1 MKYKAIPYFFTILI
15 LLIPANVFGDSVNIS
30 VDLPIFTDTD
40 KIVIFGNVSTETT
53 LQVMITDPDEIVI
66 LNEDV
71 TIPAGDFTYD
81 VLVGDYDLNRSGHY
95 YISVS
100 YNESEI
106 TKQFFYDSG
115 HNVNPMKVDGTIESL
130 TESEQ
135 MIVFAIAVAII
146 ISVLIFLARGSI
158 FRKKNEYDTGEWESK
173 KNRDYEKYHSE
184 WMSDEI
190 SFERKGKN
198 KLSDEDFRKSLL
210 SKDIPDYYAI
220 LQIQKTASQNEIK
233 NQFRSLAKK
242 WHPDRKQS
250 DDAEKKMAQIY
261 MAYEVLSN
269 IKRRKM
275 YDQHFSKK

>member
-1 MKYKAIPYFFTILI
+1 MQYRTIPYFSIVLI
-15 LLIPANVFGDSVNIS
+15 LLIPANVFGDSVNSS

-66 LNEDV
+66 LNEDI

-81 VLVGDYDLNRSGHY
+81 ILVGDYDLNRSGHY

-135 MIVFAIAVAII
+135 MIVFAIAAAII

-210 SKDIPDYYAI
+210 SKNIPDYYAI

-233 NQFRSLAKK
+233 SQFRSLAKK

-250 DDAEKKMAQIY
+250 DDAEKKMAQIN

-269 IKRRKM
+269 TKRRKM
-275 YDQHFSKK
+275 YDQHFSKE